1 MKKIHKKVM
10 ALLLAALMITS
21 VMDTHVQAE
30 SSTEANNIS
39 VVNDGT
45 GDAEEV
51 SDVEKKDK
59 KENADETEKKEESDV
74 EEAGTEA
81 VKEEVEGSADDEE
94 KNDVDTYKSKNEVA
108 GQAAKK
114 APTEVE
120 SCETSGF
127 YSNILNFKFGD
138 TTWMDAITAVSVNGD
153 TSYTKG
159 SINSFGASGKLW
171 NIGNATG
178 AYGSYTALQITG
190 FSSSDYPLTVKI
202 KASGYE
208 DVTMKVVKTTVSY
221 QDIYT
226 ATIESSGSGENPDP
240 VVPSEEKD
248 APVDF
253 KVSSNFGY
261 DFIFEFGTSI
271 AKEWLAAIT
280 GVTVDETAW
289 TQGSSSYSVWNN
301 QSYYVDKNNGY
312 IYIGEN
318 FSSETAVCVISATGY
333 KPLTLELN
341 KSSHKAT
348 VKTEDKAESYAI
360 TVEASENGTV
370 TSDKAAAKAGETVTL
385 TVAAGASYELD
396 TLTVTG
402 TSSKVVDTTKTTD
415 GTYTFT
421 MPGEAVNV
429 TATFKEYV
437 PGQITVSNVVLSQDY
452 FGQKWYFTFDING
465 YAENI
470 TAFKVNNTAWTKNT
484 LTPSLGG
491 QYYPNINENRI
502 EVAAKSY
509 STAPG
514 AEVLKSGD
522 SIIISATG
530 YSDLALKFIVNTNGK
545 ASLVADDGK
554 GDPYELRVKIDGSFE
569 AAIVGQKD
577 YDGVSGAS
585 SGGTSSNKNS
595 AVTVY
600 GALVEKGSEVQDSDW
615 EPLNHQSKISL
626 NGKNCTVN
634 IVPDTQKGT
643 KENSDSGM
651 KGVYLT
657 LSSDLTLDGTPK
669 DAGKYLISIS
679 VEDYQGRTAV
689 SNALPFVIYT
699 GEETLVD
706 QIKTENLRKYSNGLY
721 AWDIMEPWAIKNFG
735 SNVSGETESVRI
747 PKDLEVWFGS
757 HQSGTYGYLGYDI
770 TWDQVKAGNIP
781 QTLYIPDGCSLT
793 LTNMEILS
801 SVRIVVE
808 SGGKLTLS
816 DSVVQGIID
825 VQGGG
830 TFSMNYDA
838 FNRVFTTGASV
849 CGQVRLAD
857 DAILE
862 NAAIYS
868 HTNYLAN
875 GDKTDRSNDDPV
887 VQTTGNV
894 TVKGQVYI
902 KGDEAGSTGKGQTAL
917 GVKNGTITLA
927 DDAVLATYGGGG
939 NILPYAEGGNALKL
953 ENGTVTGN
961 GKLIAIGGNVLWGN
975 GGTAVTGNGEISTSQ
990 AFLQGAT
997 ASDSKH
1003 AIPGKATKG
1012 LIKVISPNRHVEDG
1026 TQITGVQD
1034 DPLAGL
1040 YWKTGIDA
1048 VPALDQYTITTHVH
1062 EADTTQW
1069 KSDEN
1074 GHWNPCIDPNCDEH
1088 LNQAAHTFLWK
1099 TDVEPTTSTEGSKHE
1114 ECTVCGYTRN
1124 ENTKI
1129 DKLPANSGSGSHK
1142 HKHSS
1147 SGNSSDSSA
1156 AASTQT
1162 ADTSLT
1168 AAVNTTAATTKAAT
1182 TVTSLQAIAAAENAK
1197 DAEAVSGIDEET
1209 DDAEV
1214 VTDSDDAASDE
1225 SADADDETAAPAED
1239 NTSDTQEQN
1248 KGSVPVVP
1256 IILLIV
1262 VAGGILIFLAG
1273 RKKQKQDNE

>member
-1 MKKIHKKVM
+1 MKRIHKKVM

-30 SSTEANNIS
+30 SSMEANNIS

-45 GDAEEV
+45 GDEEEV
-51 SDVEKKDK
+51 SDVEEKDME
-59 KENADETEKKEESDV
+59 ENTDETEKKEESDV
-74 EEAGTEA
+74 VKADTEA

-94 KNDVDTYKSKNEVA
+94 KNDVDTYKSKNEVV

-114 APTEVE
+114 APTEVK
-120 SCETSGF
+120 SCNNSGMF
-127 YSNILNFKFGD
+127 SDILNFEFED
-138 TTWMDAITAVSVNGD
+138 SAWMNAITAVTVNGD

-159 SINSFGASGKLW
+159 TINSFSSGKLW
-171 NIGNATG
+171 EVGDTTG
-178 AYGSYTALQITG
+178 SYGSYKALKVMG

-202 KASGYE
+202 SATGYE
-208 DVTMKVVKTTVSY
+208 DIEIKVEKDTSPYPYV
-221 QDIYT
+221 YT
-226 ATIESSGSGENPDP
+226 ATIESNGSGESPDT
-240 VVPSEEKD
+240 PS
-248 APVDF
+248 
-253 KVSSNFGY
+253 
-261 DFIFEFGTSI
+261 
-271 AKEWLAAIT
+271 
-280 GVTVDETAW
+280 
-289 TQGSSSYSVWNN
+289 
-301 QSYYVDKNNGY
+301 
-312 IYIGEN
+312 
-318 FSSETAVCVISATGY
+318 
-333 KPLTLELN
+333 
-341 KSSHKAT
+341 
-348 VKTEDKAESYAI
+348 AESYAI

-370 TSDKAAAKAGETVTL
+370 TSDKAATKAGGTVTL
-385 TVAAGASYELD
+385 TVAANTGYELNS
-396 TLTVTG
+396 LTVTG

-415 GTYTFT
+415 GTYIFT

-452 FGQKWYFTFDING
+452 FGQKWYFTFDKNG

-470 TAFKVNNTAWTKNT
+470 TAFKVNDTAWTKNT
-484 LTPSLGG
+484 LAPSLGG
-491 QYYPNINENRI
+491 QYYPNTNENRI

-509 STAPG
+509 STTPG

-522 SIIISATG
+522 RIVISATG
-530 YSDLALKFIVNTNGK
+530 YDDLKLKFVVDKNGT

-554 GDPYELRVKIDGSFE
+554 GDPYELHVKIDGTFE

-679 VEDYQGRTAV
+679 VEDDQGRTAV

-699 GEETLVD
+699 GEETLAD

-857 DAILE
+857 GAILE

-939 NILPYAEGGNALKL
+939 NVQPYAEGGNALKF

-961 GKLIAIGGNVLWGN
+961 GQLIAIGGDVLWGN
-975 GGTAVTGNGEISTSQ
+975 GGTAVAGSGAISTKS
-990 AFLQGAT
+990 ALLQGAT
-997 ASDSKH
+997 SRETMNAE
-1003 AIPGKATKG
+1003 PGKAADTS
-1012 LIKVISPNRHVEDG
+1012 VWVTSPNRYVKDG
-1026 TQITGVQD
+1026 TCIDGAAK
-1034 DPLAGL
+1034 DPLADL
-1040 YWKTGIDA
+1040 YWTAGGVEATPKAET
-1048 VPALDQYTITTHVH
+1048 LTKYTELTNM
-1062 EADTTQW
+1062 
-1069 KSDEN
+1069 SN
-1074 GHWNPCIDPNCDEH
+1074 
-1088 LNQAAHTFLWK
+1088 
-1099 TDVEPTTSTEGSKHE
+1099 
-1114 ECTVCGYTRN
+1114 N
-1124 ENTKI
+1124 EKPEI
-1129 DKLPANSGSGSHK
+1129 DKNPGNGSSAGVSSSSGSHK

-1147 SGNSSDSSA
+1147 SRNGSDNS
-1156 AASTQT
+1156 
-1162 ADTSLT
+1162 ADTSVQ
-1168 AAVNTTAATTKAAT
+1168 AAATSFAEAVSSTATETNTKT
-1182 TVTSLQAIAAAENAK
+1182 TTNIANLQAIAAAENAK
-1197 DAEAVSGIDEET
+1197 NAEAVSGIDEET
-1209 DDAEV
+1209 EEAESV
-1214 VTDSDDAASDE
+1214 IVSENAASDDTDSKTE
-1225 SADADDETAAPAED
+1225 VVVED
-1239 NTSDTQEQN
+1239 NESDTQEQN

>member
-51 SDVEKKDK
+51 SDVEGKDK
-59 KENADETEKKEESDV
+59 KENADETEEKEESYVVKAD
-74 EEAGTEA
+74 TEA

-94 KNDVDTYKSKNEVA
+94 KKDVDTYEAKNEVV
-108 GQAAKK
+108 GLAAKK
-114 APTEVE
+114 APTEVK
-120 SCETSGF
+120 SCNNSGMF
-127 YSNILNFKFGD
+127 SDILNFEFED
-138 TTWMDAITAVSVNGD
+138 SAWMNAITAVSVND
-153 TSYTKG
+153 DASYTKG
-159 SINSFGASGKLW
+159 TINPFSTSGKLW

-221 QDIYT
+221 QDVYT
-226 ATIESSGSGENPDP
+226 ATIETSGSGENPDP
-240 VVPSEEKD
+240 VIPSEEKD

-253 KVSSNFGY
+253 NVSSNFGY
-261 DFIFEFGTSI
+261 DFNFEFNTSI

-280 GVTVDETAW
+280 GVTVDGTAW
-289 TQGSSSYSVWNN
+289 TTGSSYSSVWNN
-301 QSYYVDKNNGY
+301 QSYYVDKDNGH
-312 IYIGEN
+312 IYIGEK

-360 TVEASENGTV
+360 TVETSENGTV
-370 TSDKAAAKAGETVTL
+370 TPDKETAKAGETVTL
-385 TVAAGASYELD
+385 TVVAGASYELD

-421 MPGEAVNV
+421 MPGEEVKV

-437 PGQITVSNVVLSQDY
+437 PGQITVSNVALSQDT
-452 FGQKWYFTFDING
+452 FRQKWYFTFDIKG
-465 YAENI
+465 YAEKI
-470 TAFKVNNTAWTKNT
+470 TAFKVNKTEWSKNT
-484 LTPSLGG
+484 LAPSCGG
-491 QYYPNINENRI
+491 QYYPNTNENRI
-502 EVAAKSY
+502 EVAAMNFS
-509 STAPG
+509 SAPG

-522 SIIISATG
+522 SIIITATG
-530 YSDLALKFIVNTNGK
+530 YSDLALKFIIDTNGK

-554 GDPYELRVKIDGSFE
+554 GDPYELHVKIDGTFE

-721 AWDIMEPWAIKNFG
+721 AWDIMEPWVIENFG
-735 SNVSGETESVRI
+735 SNVSDETESVRI

-757 HQSGTYGYLGYDI
+757 HQNGTYGYLGYDI

-849 CGQVRLAD
+849 CGQIRLAD
-857 DAILE
+857 GAILE

-875 GDKTDRSNDDPV
+875 GDMTDRSNDDPV
-887 VQTTGNV
+887 VQATGNV

-939 NILPYAEGGNALKL
+939 KVQLYAEGGNALKL

-961 GKLIAIGGNVLWGN
+961 GQLIAIGGDVLWGK
-975 GGTAVTGNGEISTSQ
+975 GGTAVAGSGAISTKS
-990 AFLQGAT
+990 ALLQGAT
-997 ASDSKH
+997 SRETMNAE
-1003 AIPGKATKG
+1003 PGKAAETS
-1012 LIKVISPNRHVEDG
+1012 IWVTSPNRYVKDG
-1026 TQITGVQD
+1026 TCIDGAAN
-1034 DPLAGL
+1034 DPLADL
-1040 YWKTGIDA
+1040 YWTAGGVEATPKAET
-1048 VPALDQYTITTHVH
+1048 LTKYTELTNM
-1062 EADTTQW
+1062 
-1069 KSDEN
+1069 SN
-1074 GHWNPCIDPNCDEH
+1074 
-1088 LNQAAHTFLWK
+1088 
-1099 TDVEPTTSTEGSKHE
+1099 
-1114 ECTVCGYTRN
+1114 N
-1124 ENTKI
+1124 EKPEI
-1129 DKLPANSGSGSHK
+1129 DKNPGNGSSAGVSSNSGSHK

-1147 SGNSSDSSA
+1147 SGSSSDNSA
-1156 AASTQT
+1156 A
-1162 ADTSLT
+1162 TSVQ
-1168 AAVNTTAATTKAAT
+1168 AAATSFAEAVSGTATATNTKT
-1182 TVTSLQAIAAAENAK
+1182 TTTLANLQAIAAAENAK
-1197 DAEAVSGIDEET
+1197 NAEAVSDIDGETEE
-1209 DDAEV
+1209 AESV
-1214 VTDSDDAASDE
+1214 IVSENAASDDTDSKTE
-1225 SADADDETAAPAED
+1225 VVVED
-1239 NTSDTQEQN
+1239 NESDAQGQK
-1248 KGSVPVVP
+1248 KGGIPVVP
-1256 IILLIV
+1256 IVGLLA
-1262 VAGGILIFLAG
+1262 VAGGMLIFFTG
-1273 RKKQKQDNE
+1273 RKKQK

>member
-51 SDVEKKDK
+51 SDVEGKDK
-59 KENADETEKKEESDV
+59 KENADETEEKEESYVVKAD
-74 EEAGTEA
+74 TEA

-94 KNDVDTYKSKNEVA
+94 KKDVDTYEAKNEVV
-108 GQAAKK
+108 GLAAKK
-114 APTEVE
+114 APTEVK
-120 SCETSGF
+120 SCSNSGVF
-127 YSNILNFKFGD
+127 SDILNFEFAD
-138 TTWMDAITAVSVNGD
+138 STWMNAITAVSVNND
-153 TSYTKG
+153 ASYTKG
-159 SINSFGASGKLW
+159 TINSFSSGKLW
-171 NIGNATG
+171 EVGDTTG
-178 AYGSYTALQITG
+178 SYGSYKALKVMG

-202 KASGYE
+202 SATGYE
-208 DVTMKVVKTTVSY
+208 DIEIKVEKDTSHYPYV
-221 QDIYT
+221 YT
-226 ATIESSGSGENPDP
+226 ATIESNGSGESPDT
-240 VVPSEEKD
+240 PS
-248 APVDF
+248 
-253 KVSSNFGY
+253 
-261 DFIFEFGTSI
+261 
-271 AKEWLAAIT
+271 
-280 GVTVDETAW
+280 
-289 TQGSSSYSVWNN
+289 
-301 QSYYVDKNNGY
+301 
-312 IYIGEN
+312 
-318 FSSETAVCVISATGY
+318 
-333 KPLTLELN
+333 
-341 KSSHKAT
+341 
-348 VKTEDKAESYAI
+348 AESYAI
-360 TVEASENGTV
+360 TVGAYENGTV
-370 TSDKAAAKAGETVTL
+370 IADKETAKAGETVTL
-385 TVAAGASYELD
+385 TVVAGASYELD

-421 MPGEAVNV
+421 MPGEAVKV

-437 PGQITVSNVVLSQDY
+437 PGQITVSNVTLSQDY
-452 FGQKWYFTFDING
+452 FCNTWYFTFDING
-465 YAENI
+465 YAEKI

-484 LTPSLGG
+484 SAPYLGG

-554 GDPYELRVKIDGSFE
+554 GDLYELHVKIDGSFE

-615 EPLNHQSKISL
+615 EPLNHQSNISL
-626 NGKNCTVN
+626 NGNKCKVN
-634 IVPDTQKGT
+634 IVPDTESGT
-643 KENSDSGM
+643 PANKVSGM

-679 VEDYQGRTAV
+679 VEDDQGRTAV

-699 GEETLVD
+699 GKETLAD
-706 QIKTENLRKYSNGLY
+706 QIKTENLKKYSNGLY
-721 AWDIMEPWAIKNFG
+721 AWDIMEPWAIENFG

-857 DAILE
+857 GAILE

-939 NILPYAEGGNALKL
+939 NVQPQAEGGNALKL

-961 GKLIAIGGNVLWGN
+961 GQLIAIGGAVLWGN
-975 GGTAVTGNGEISTSQ
+975 GGTAVAGSGAISTKS
-990 AFLQGAT
+990 ALLQGAT
-997 ASDSKH
+997 SRETMNAE
-1003 AIPGKATKG
+1003 PGKAAETS
-1012 LIKVISPNRHVEDG
+1012 IWVTSPNRYVKDG
-1026 TQITGVQD
+1026 TCIDGAD
-1034 DPLAGL
+1034 DPLADL
-1040 YWKTGIDA
+1040 YWTAGGVEATPKAET
-1048 VPALDQYTITTHVH
+1048 LTKYTELTNM
-1062 EADTTQW
+1062 
-1069 KSDEN
+1069 SN
-1074 GHWNPCIDPNCDEH
+1074 
-1088 LNQAAHTFLWK
+1088 
-1099 TDVEPTTSTEGSKHE
+1099 
-1114 ECTVCGYTRN
+1114 N
-1124 ENTKI
+1124 EKPEI
-1129 DKLPANSGSGSHK
+1129 DKNPSNGSSAGVSSSSGSHK

-1147 SGNSSDSSA
+1147 SRSGSDNSA
-1156 AASTQT
+1156 A
-1162 ADTSLT
+1162 TSVQAAATSFAEAVSGT
-1168 AAVNTTAATTKAAT
+1168 AAATNTKTTT
-1182 TVTSLQAIAAAENAK
+1182 TLANLQAIVAAENAK
-1197 DAEAVSGIDEET
+1197 NAEAVSDIDEET
-1209 DDAEV
+1209 EEAGSVIVSENAASNDTDSETEV
-1214 VTDSDDAASDE
+1214 VVEDKASD
-1225 SADADDETAAPAED
+1225 A
-1239 NTSDTQEQN
+1239 QGQK
-1248 KGSVPVVP
+1248 KGGIPVVP
-1256 IILLIV
+1256 IVGLLA
-1262 VAGGILIFLAG
+1262 VAGGMLIFFAG
-1273 RKKQKQDNE
+1273 RKKQK

>member
-30 SSTEANNIS
+30 SSTEVNNIS

-45 GDAEEV
+45 GDEEEV
-51 SDVEKKDK
+51 SDVEGKDK

-74 EEAGTEA
+74 VKADTEA

-94 KNDVDTYKSKNEVA
+94 KNDVDTYKSKNEVV

-114 APTEVE
+114 APTEVK
-120 SCETSGF
+120 SCNNSGMF
-127 YSNILNFKFGD
+127 SDILNFEFED
-138 TTWMDAITAVSVNGD
+138 SAWMNAITAVTVNGD

-159 SINSFGASGKLW
+159 TINSFSSGKLW
-171 NIGNATG
+171 EVGDTTG
-178 AYGSYTALQITG
+178 SYGSYKALKVMG

-202 KASGYE
+202 SATGYE
-208 DVTMKVVKTTVSY
+208 DIEIKVEKDTSHYPYV
-221 QDIYT
+221 YT
-226 ATIESSGSGENPDP
+226 ATIESNGSGESPDT
-240 VVPSEEKD
+240 PS
-248 APVDF
+248 
-253 KVSSNFGY
+253 
-261 DFIFEFGTSI
+261 
-271 AKEWLAAIT
+271 
-280 GVTVDETAW
+280 
-289 TQGSSSYSVWNN
+289 
-301 QSYYVDKNNGY
+301 
-312 IYIGEN
+312 
-318 FSSETAVCVISATGY
+318 
-333 KPLTLELN
+333 
-341 KSSHKAT
+341 
-348 VKTEDKAESYAI
+348 AESYAI
-360 TVEASENGTV
+360 TVEASEYGTV
-370 TSDKAAAKAGETVTL
+370 TPDKAAAKAGETVTIS
-385 TVAAGASYELD
+385 VAASEGYELNS
-396 TLTVTG
+396 LTVTG
-402 TSSKVVDTTKTTD
+402 TSGEVQTTETAD
-415 GTYTFT
+415 HTYTFT
-421 MPGEAVNV
+421 MPDEAVNV

-452 FGQKWYFTFDING
+452 FGQKWYFTFDKNG
-465 YAENI
+465 YAEKI
-470 TAFKVNNTAWTKNT
+470 TAFKVNDTDWTKNT
-484 LTPSLGG
+484 LAPSLGG
-491 QYYPNINENRI
+491 QYYPNTNENRI

-509 STAPG
+509 STTPG

-530 YSDLALKFIVNTNGK
+530 YSDLALKFIIDTNGK

-554 GDPYELRVKIDGSFE
+554 GDPYELHVKIDGSFE

-679 VEDYQGRTAV
+679 VEDDQGRTAV

-849 CGQVRLAD
+849 CGQIRLAD
-857 DAILE
+857 GAILE

-887 VQTTGNV
+887 VQATGNA

-902 KGDEAGSTGKGQTAL
+902 KGDEAKNTGKGQTAL

-939 NILPYAEGGNALKL
+939 NVQPDAEGGNALKL

-961 GKLIAIGGNVLWGN
+961 GQLIAIGGAVLWGN
-975 GGTAVTGNGEISTSQ
+975 GGTAVAGSGAISTKS
-990 AFLQGAT
+990 ALLQGAT
-997 ASDSKH
+997 SRETMNAE
-1003 AIPGKATKG
+1003 PGKAAETS
-1012 LIKVISPNRHVEDG
+1012 IWVTSPNRYVKDG
-1026 TQITGVQD
+1026 TCIDGAD
-1034 DPLAGL
+1034 DPLADL
-1040 YWKTGIDA
+1040 YWTAGGVEATPKAET
-1048 VPALDQYTITTHVH
+1048 LTKYTELTNM
-1062 EADTTQW
+1062 
-1069 KSDEN
+1069 SD
-1074 GHWNPCIDPNCDEH
+1074 
-1088 LNQAAHTFLWK
+1088 
-1099 TDVEPTTSTEGSKHE
+1099 
-1114 ECTVCGYTRN
+1114 N
-1124 ENTKI
+1124 EKPEI
-1129 DKLPANSGSGSHK
+1129 DKNPGNGSSAGVSSSSGSHK

-1147 SGNSSDSSA
+1147 SRSGSDNSA
-1156 AASTQT
+1156 A
-1162 ADTSLT
+1162 TSVQ
-1168 AAVNTTAATTKAAT
+1168 AAATSFAEAVSGTAT
-1182 TVTSLQAIAAAENAK
+1182 ATNKKTTTNIANLQAIAAAENAK
-1197 DAEAVSGIDEET
+1197 NAEAVSGIDEET
-1209 DDAEV
+1209 EEAESV
-1214 VTDSDDAASDE
+1214 IVSENAASDDTDSKTE
-1225 SADADDETAAPAED
+1225 VVVEDKASDA
-1239 NTSDTQEQN
+1239 QGQK
-1248 KGSVPVVP
+1248 KGGIPVVP
-1256 IILLIV
+1256 IVVLLV
-1262 VAGGILIFLAG
+1262 VAGGMLIFFVG
-1273 RKKQKQDNE
+1273 RKKKK

>member
-30 SSTEANNIS
+30 SLTEANDIS
-39 VVNDGT
+39 VVNADGT

-51 SDVEKKDK
+51 SDVEKKDME
-59 KENADETEKKEESDV
+59 ENKDETEKKEESDV
-74 EEAGTEA
+74 EEADTEA

-94 KNDVDTYKSKNEVA
+94 KNDVDTYEAKDKIAV
-108 GQAAKK
+108 QAAKK
-114 APTEVE
+114 APTEVK
-120 SCETSGF
+120 SCSNSGVF
-127 YSNILNFKFGD
+127 SDILNFEFED
-138 TTWMDAITAVSVNGD
+138 STWMNAITAVTVNGD

-159 SINSFGASGKLW
+159 KINSFSSGKLW
-171 NIGNATG
+171 EVGDTTG
-178 AYGSYTALQITG
+178 SHGSYKALKVMG

-202 KASGYE
+202 SATDYE
-208 DVTMKVVKTTVSY
+208 DIEIKVKKDTSKYPYV
-221 QDIYT
+221 YT
-226 ATIESSGSGENPDP
+226 ATIESNGSGENPDT
-240 VVPSEEKD
+240 PS
-248 APVDF
+248 
-253 KVSSNFGY
+253 
-261 DFIFEFGTSI
+261 
-271 AKEWLAAIT
+271 AA
-280 GVTVDETAW
+280 
-289 TQGSSSYSVWNN
+289 
-301 QSYYVDKNNGY
+301 
-312 IYIGEN
+312 
-318 FSSETAVCVISATGY
+318 
-333 KPLTLELN
+333 
-341 KSSHKAT
+341 
-348 VKTEDKAESYAI
+348 SYAI
-360 TVEASENGTV
+360 TVGASENGTV
-370 TSDKAAAKAGETVTL
+370 TSDKETAKAGEAVTL
-385 TVAAGASYELD
+385 TVVAGASYELE

-402 TSSKVVDTTKTTD
+402 ESNKVVNTTKTTD

-421 MPGEAVNV
+421 MPGEAVKV

-437 PGQITVSNVVLSQDY
+437 PGQITVSNVTLSHDF
-452 FGQKWYFTFDING
+452 FGNTWYFTFDING
-465 YAENI
+465 YAEKI
-470 TAFKVNNTAWTKNT
+470 TAFKVNDTDWTKNT
-484 LTPSLGG
+484 LVPSCGG
-491 QYYPNINENRI
+491 QYYPNTNENRI

-530 YSDLALKFIVNTNGK
+530 YSDLALKFIIDTNGN

-554 GDPYELRVKIDGSFE
+554 GDPYELHVKIDGSFE

-615 EPLNHQSKISL
+615 KTLDHQSNISL
-626 NGKNCTVN
+626 NGKNCKVN
-634 IVPDTQKGT
+634 IVPDIKKGT

-669 DAGKYLISIS
+669 DAGNYLISIS
-679 VEDYQGRTAV
+679 VEDDQGRKAV
-689 SNALPFVIYT
+689 SNTLPFVIYT
-699 GEETLVD
+699 GEETLAD
-706 QIKTENLRKYSNGLY
+706 QINTENLKQYSNGLY

-735 SNVSGETESVRI
+735 SNVAGKENSVRV

-770 TWDQVKAGNIP
+770 AWDQVKAGNIP
-781 QTLYIPDGCSLT
+781 QTLYIPNGCSLT

-808 SGGKLTLS
+808 HGGKLTLS

-857 DAILE
+857 GAILE

-939 NILPYAEGGNALKL
+939 NVQPQAEGGNALKL

-961 GKLIAIGGNVLWGN
+961 GQLIAIGGDVLWGN
-975 GGTAVTGNGEISTSQ
+975 GGTAVAGSGAISTKS
-990 AFLQGAT
+990 ALLQGAT
-997 ASDSKH
+997 SRETMNAE
-1003 AIPGKATKG
+1003 PGKAADTS
-1012 LIKVISPNRHVEDG
+1012 VWVTSPNRYVKDG
-1026 TQITGVQD
+1026 TCIDGAAK
-1034 DPLAGL
+1034 DPLADL
-1040 YWKTGIDA
+1040 YWKAGGVEATPKA
-1048 VPALDQYTITTHVH
+1048 ETLTKYTELTNM
-1062 EADTTQW
+1062 
-1069 KSDEN
+1069 S
-1074 GHWNPCIDPNCDEH
+1074 G
-1088 LNQAAHTFLWK
+1088 
-1099 TDVEPTTSTEGSKHE
+1099 
-1114 ECTVCGYTRN
+1114 N
-1124 ENTKI
+1124 EKPEI
-1129 DKLPANSGSGSHK
+1129 DKTPGNGSSAGVSSSSGSHK

-1147 SGNSSDSSA
+1147 SGNGSDNSA
-1156 AASTQT
+1156 A
-1162 ADTSLT
+1162 TSIQ
-1168 AAVNTTAATTKAAT
+1168 AAATSFAEAVSGTATATNTKT
-1182 TVTSLQAIAAAENAK
+1182 TTTLANLQAIAAAENAK
-1197 DAEAVSGIDEET
+1197 NAEAVSGIDEET
-1209 DDAEV
+1209 EEAESV
-1214 VTDSDDAASDE
+1214 IISENAASDDTDSKTE
-1225 SADADDETAAPAED
+1225 VVVEDKASDA
-1239 NTSDTQEQN
+1239 QGQK
-1248 KGSVPVVP
+1248 KGSIPVVP
-1256 IILLIV
+1256 IVGLLA
-1262 VAGGILIFLAG
+1262 VAGGMLIFLAG
-1273 RKKQKQDNE
+1273 RKKKK

>member
-51 SDVEKKDK
+51 SDVEKKDME
-59 KENADETEKKEESDV
+59 ENKDETEKKEESDV
-74 EEAGTEA
+74 EEADTEA
-81 VKEEVEGSADDEE
+81 VKEKVEGSADDEE
-94 KNDVDTYKSKNEVA
+94 KKDVDTYKSKNEVV
-108 GQAAKK
+108 GLAAKK
-114 APTEVE
+114 APTEVK
-120 SCETSGF
+120 SCNNSGMF
-127 YSNILNFKFGD
+127 SDILNFEFED
-138 TTWMDAITAVSVNGD
+138 SAWMNAITAVSVND
-153 TSYTKG
+153 DASYTKG
-159 SINSFGASGKLW
+159 TINSFSSGKLW
-171 NIGNATG
+171 EVGNTTG
-178 AYGSYTALQITG
+178 SYGSYKALKVMG
-190 FSSSDYPLTVKI
+190 FSSSDYPLTVKTS
-202 KASGYE
+202 ATGYE
-208 DVTMKVVKTTVSY
+208 DIEIKVEKDTSHYPYV
-221 QDIYT
+221 YT
-226 ATIESSGSGENPDP
+226 ATIESNGSGESPDT
-240 VVPSEEKD
+240 PS
-248 APVDF
+248 
-253 KVSSNFGY
+253 
-261 DFIFEFGTSI
+261 
-271 AKEWLAAIT
+271 
-280 GVTVDETAW
+280 
-289 TQGSSSYSVWNN
+289 
-301 QSYYVDKNNGY
+301 
-312 IYIGEN
+312 
-318 FSSETAVCVISATGY
+318 
-333 KPLTLELN
+333 
-341 KSSHKAT
+341 
-348 VKTEDKAESYAI
+348 AESYVI
-360 TVEASENGTV
+360 TVGASENGTV
-370 TSDKAAAKAGETVTL
+370 TADKETAKAGETVTL
-385 TVAAGASYELD
+385 SVAASGGYELE

-402 TSSKVVDTTKTTD
+402 TSSKVVDITKTTD

-429 TATFKEYV
+429 TVTFKEYV
-437 PGQITVSNVVLSQDY
+437 SGQITVSNVTLSQDT
-452 FGQKWYFTFDING
+452 FRQKWYFTFDIKG
-465 YAENI
+465 YAEKI
-470 TAFKVNNTAWTKNT
+470 TAFKVNSTEWSKNT
-484 LTPSLGG
+484 LAPSCGG
-491 QYYPNINENRI
+491 QYYPNTNENRI
-502 EVAAKSY
+502 EVAAMNFS
-509 STAPG
+509 SAPG

-522 SIIISATG
+522 SIIISETG
-530 YSDLALKFIVNTNGK
+530 YSDLALKFIIDTNGK

-554 GDPYELRVKIDGSFE
+554 GDPYELHVKIDGTFE

-615 EPLNHQSKISL
+615 KTLDHQSNISL
-626 NGKNCTVN
+626 NGKNCKVN
-634 IVPDTQKGT
+634 IVPDIKKGT

-669 DAGKYLISIS
+669 DAGNYLISIS
-679 VEDYQGRTAV
+679 VEDDQGRKAV
-689 SNALPFVIYT
+689 SNTLPFVIYT
-699 GEETLVD
+699 GEETLAD
-706 QIKTENLRKYSNGLY
+706 QINTENLKQYSNGLY

-735 SNVSGETESVRI
+735 SNVAGKENSVRV

-857 DAILE
+857 GAILE

-939 NILPYAEGGNALKL
+939 TIQLYAEGGNALKL

-961 GKLIAIGGNVLWGN
+961 GQLIAIGGVVLWGN
-975 GGTAVTGNGEISTSQ
+975 GGTAVAGSGAISTKS
-990 AFLQGAT
+990 ALLQGAT
-997 ASDSKH
+997 SRETMKAE
-1003 AIPGKATKG
+1003 PGKAADTS
-1012 LIKVISPNRHVEDG
+1012 VWVTSPNRYVKDG
-1026 TQITGVQD
+1026 TCIDGAAN
-1034 DPLAGL
+1034 DPLADL
-1040 YWKTGIDA
+1040 YWTAGGVEATPKAET
-1048 VPALDQYTITTHVH
+1048 LTKYTELTNM
-1062 EADTTQW
+1062 
-1069 KSDEN
+1069 SN
-1074 GHWNPCIDPNCDEH
+1074 
-1088 LNQAAHTFLWK
+1088 
-1099 TDVEPTTSTEGSKHE
+1099 
-1114 ECTVCGYTRN
+1114 N
-1124 ENTKI
+1124 EKPEI
-1129 DKLPANSGSGSHK
+1129 DKNPGNGSSAGVSSSSGSHK

-1147 SGNSSDSSA
+1147 SRSGSDNSA
-1156 AASTQT
+1156 A
-1162 ADTSLT
+1162 TSVQ
-1168 AAVNTTAATTKAAT
+1168 AAATSFAEAVGGTATATNTKT
-1182 TVTSLQAIAAAENAK
+1182 TTTLANLQAIAAAENAK
-1197 DAEAVSGIDEET
+1197 NAEAVSGIDEET
-1209 DDAEV
+1209 EEAESV
-1214 VTDSDDAASDE
+1214 IVSENAASDDTDSKTE
-1225 SADADDETAAPAED
+1225 VVVEDKASDA
-1239 NTSDTQEQN
+1239 QGQK
-1248 KGSVPVVP
+1248 KGSIPVVP
-1256 IILLIV
+1256 IVGLLA
-1262 VAGGILIFLAG
+1262 VAGGMLIFFVG
-1273 RKKQKQDNE
+1273 RKKQK

>member
-45 GDAEEV
+45 GDEEEV
-51 SDVEKKDK
+51 SDVEGKDK

-81 VKEEVEGSADDEE
+81 VKEDVEGSADDEE
-94 KNDVDTYKSKNEVA
+94 KNDVDTYKSKNEVV

-114 APTEVE
+114 APTEVK
-120 SCETSGF
+120 SCSNSGVF
-127 YSNILNFKFGD
+127 SDILNFEFAD
-138 TTWMDAITAVSVNGD
+138 STWMNAITAVSVNND
-153 TSYTKG
+153 ASYTKG
-159 SINSFGASGKLW
+159 TINSFSSGKLW
-171 NIGNATG
+171 EVGDTTG
-178 AYGSYTALQITG
+178 SYGSYKALKVMG

-202 KASGYE
+202 SATGYE
-208 DVTMKVVKTTVSY
+208 DIEIKVEKDTSHYPYV
-221 QDIYT
+221 YT
-226 ATIESSGSGENPDP
+226 ATIESNGSGESPDT
-240 VVPSEEKD
+240 PS
-248 APVDF
+248 
-253 KVSSNFGY
+253 
-261 DFIFEFGTSI
+261 
-271 AKEWLAAIT
+271 
-280 GVTVDETAW
+280 
-289 TQGSSSYSVWNN
+289 
-301 QSYYVDKNNGY
+301 
-312 IYIGEN
+312 
-318 FSSETAVCVISATGY
+318 
-333 KPLTLELN
+333 
-341 KSSHKAT
+341 
-348 VKTEDKAESYAI
+348 AESYAI
-360 TVEASENGTV
+360 TVGASENGTV
-370 TSDKAAAKAGETVTL
+370 TADKETAKAGETVTL
-385 TVAAGASYELD
+385 TVVAGASYELD

-402 TSSKVVDTTKTTD
+402 TSNKVVDTTKTTD

-421 MPGEAVNV
+421 MPGEAVKV

-437 PGQITVSNVVLSQDY
+437 PGQITVSNVTLSQDF
-452 FGQKWYFTFDING
+452 FGNTWYFTFDING
-465 YAENI
+465 YAEKI

-484 LTPSLGG
+484 LAPSLGG
-491 QYYPNINENRI
+491 QYYPNTNEKRI

-522 SIIISATG
+522 SVIISATG
-530 YSDLALKFIVNTNGK
+530 YSDLALKFIIDTNGK

-857 DAILE
+857 GAILE

-939 NILPYAEGGNALKL
+939 NVQPQAEGGNALKL

-961 GKLIAIGGNVLWGN
+961 GQLIAIGGAVLWGN
-975 GGTAVTGNGEISTSQ
+975 GGTAVAGSGAISTKS
-990 AFLQGAT
+990 ALLQGAT
-997 ASDSKH
+997 SRETMNAE
-1003 AIPGKATKG
+1003 PGKAAETS
-1012 LIKVISPNRHVEDG
+1012 IWVTSPNRYVKDG
-1026 TQITGVQD
+1026 TCIDGAD
-1034 DPLAGL
+1034 DPLADL
-1040 YWKTGIDA
+1040 YWTAGGVEATPKAET
-1048 VPALDQYTITTHVH
+1048 LTKYTELTNM
-1062 EADTTQW
+1062 
-1069 KSDEN
+1069 SN
-1074 GHWNPCIDPNCDEH
+1074 
-1088 LNQAAHTFLWK
+1088 
-1099 TDVEPTTSTEGSKHE
+1099 
-1114 ECTVCGYTRN
+1114 N
-1124 ENTKI
+1124 EKPEI
-1129 DKLPANSGSGSHK
+1129 DKNPGNGSSAGVSSSSGSHK

-1147 SGNSSDSSA
+1147 SRSGSDNSA
-1156 AASTQT
+1156 ATSVQAAATSFAEAVSGT
-1162 ADTSLT
+1162 AT
-1168 AAVNTTAATTKAAT
+1168 ATNTNTTTTLAN
-1182 TVTSLQAIAAAENAK
+1182 LQAIVAAENAK
-1197 DAEAVSGIDEET
+1197 NAEAVSDIDEET
-1209 DDAEV
+1209 EEAGSVIVSENAASNDTDSETEV
-1214 VTDSDDAASDE
+1214 VVEDKASD
-1225 SADADDETAAPAED
+1225 A
-1239 NTSDTQEQN
+1239 QGQK
-1248 KGSVPVVP
+1248 KGGIPVVP
-1256 IILLIV
+1256 IVGLLA
-1262 VAGGILIFLAG
+1262 VAGGMLIFFAG
-1273 RKKQKQDNE
+1273 RKKQK

>member
-51 SDVEKKDK
+51 SDVEKKDME
-59 KENADETEKKEESDV
+59 ENKDETEKKEESDV
-74 EEAGTEA
+74 VKADTEA

-94 KNDVDTYKSKNEVA
+94 KKDVDIHEAKDKIAV
-108 GQAAKK
+108 QAAKK

-484 LTPSLGG
+484 LAPSLGG

>member
-21 VMDTHVQAE
+21 VMDTHAQAE

-114 APTEVE
+114 APTEVK
-120 SCETSGF
+120 SCTVSG
-127 YSNILNFKFGD
+127 YMPEILNLEFSD
-138 TTWMDAITAVSVNGD
+138 MDWMNAITAVTVNDSSYRNGSLSWTYD
-153 TSYTKG
+153 TDLWEVG
-159 SINSFGASGKLW
+159 ST
-171 NIGNATG
+171 TG
-178 AYGSYTALQITG
+178 AYGSYTALKICNP
-190 FSSSDYPLTVKI
+190 SSYPATVKI
-202 KASGYE
+202 SATDYE
-208 DVTMKVVKTTVSY
+208 DIVIKVEKDRSKYPYV
-221 QDIYT
+221 YT
-226 ATIESSGSGENPDP
+226 ATIETNGSGENPDT
-240 VVPSEEKD
+240 PS
-248 APVDF
+248 
-253 KVSSNFGY
+253 
-261 DFIFEFGTSI
+261 
-271 AKEWLAAIT
+271 
-280 GVTVDETAW
+280 
-289 TQGSSSYSVWNN
+289 
-301 QSYYVDKNNGY
+301 
-312 IYIGEN
+312 
-318 FSSETAVCVISATGY
+318 
-333 KPLTLELN
+333 
-341 KSSHKAT
+341 
-348 VKTEDKAESYAI
+348 AESYAI
-360 TVEASENGTV
+360 TVEASEYGTV

-385 TVAAGASYELD
+385 SVAASEGYELNS
-396 TLTVTG
+396 LTVTG

-421 MPGEAVNV
+421 MPGEAVKV

-437 PGQITVSNVVLSQDY
+437 PGQITVSNVTLSQDF
-452 FGQKWYFTFDING
+452 FGNTWYFTFDING
-465 YAENI
+465 YAEKI

-484 LTPSLGG
+484 LAPSLGG
-491 QYYPNINENRI
+491 QYYPNTNEKRI

-522 SIIISATG
+522 SVIISATG
-530 YSDLALKFIVNTNGK
+530 YSDLALKFIIDTNGK

-615 EPLNHQSKISL
+615 EPLNHQSNISL
-626 NGKNCTVN
+626 NGKKCKVN
-634 IVPDTQKGT
+634 IVPDTESGT
-643 KENSDSGM
+643 PADKVSGM

-706 QIKTENLRKYSNGLY
+706 QIKIQNLRKYSNGLY

-857 DAILE
+857 GAILE

-939 NILPYAEGGNALKL
+939 NVQPQAEGGNALKL

-961 GKLIAIGGNVLWGN
+961 GQLIAIGGAVLWGN
-975 GGTAVTGNGEISTSQ
+975 GGTAVAGSGAISTKS
-990 AFLQGAT
+990 ALLQGAT
-997 ASDSKH
+997 SRETMNAK
-1003 AIPGKATKG
+1003 PGKAADTS
-1012 LIKVISPNRHVEDG
+1012 VWVTSPNRYVKDG
-1026 TQITGVQD
+1026 TCIDGAAN
-1034 DPLAGL
+1034 DPLADL
-1040 YWKTGIDA
+1040 YWTAGGVEATPKAET
-1048 VPALDQYTITTHVH
+1048 LTKYTELTNM
-1062 EADTTQW
+1062 
-1069 KSDEN
+1069 SN
-1074 GHWNPCIDPNCDEH
+1074 
-1088 LNQAAHTFLWK
+1088 
-1099 TDVEPTTSTEGSKHE
+1099 
-1114 ECTVCGYTRN
+1114 N
-1124 ENTKI
+1124 EKPEI
-1129 DKLPANSGSGSHK
+1129 DKNPGNGSSAGVSSSSGSHK

-1147 SGNSSDSSA
+1147 SRSGSDNSA
-1156 AASTQT
+1156 ATSVQAAATSFAEAVSGT
-1162 ADTSLT
+1162 AT
-1168 AAVNTTAATTKAAT
+1168 ATNTTTTLAN
-1182 TVTSLQAIAAAENAK
+1182 LQAIVAAENAK
-1197 DAEAVSGIDEET
+1197 NAEAVSDIDEET
-1209 DDAEV
+1209 EEAGSVIVSENAASNDTDSETEV
-1214 VTDSDDAASDE
+1214 VVEDKASD
-1225 SADADDETAAPAED
+1225 A
-1239 NTSDTQEQN
+1239 QGQK
-1248 KGSVPVVP
+1248 KGGIPVVP
-1256 IILLIV
+1256 IVGLLA
-1262 VAGGILIFLAG
+1262 VAGGMLIFFAG
-1273 RKKQKQDNE
+1273 RKKQK

>member
-51 SDVEKKDK
+51 SDVEKKDME
-59 KENADETEKKEESDV
+59 ENKDETEKKEESDV
-74 EEAGTEA
+74 VKADTEA

-94 KNDVDTYKSKNEVA
+94 KSDVDTYKSKNEVV

-114 APTEVE
+114 APTEVK
-120 SCETSGF
+120 SCTVSG
-127 YSNILNFKFGD
+127 YMPEILNLEFSD
-138 TTWMDAITAVSVNGD
+138 MDWMNAITAVTVNDSSYRNGSLSWTYD
-153 TSYTKG
+153 TDLWEVG
-159 SINSFGASGKLW
+159 ST
-171 NIGNATG
+171 TG
-178 AYGSYTALQITG
+178 AYGSYTALKICNP
-190 FSSSDYPLTVKI
+190 SSYPATVKI
-202 KASGYE
+202 SATDYE
-208 DVTMKVVKTTVSY
+208 DIVIKVEKDRSKYPYV
-221 QDIYT
+221 YT
-226 ATIESSGSGENPDP
+226 ATIETNGSGENPDT
-240 VVPSEEKD
+240 PS
-248 APVDF
+248 
-253 KVSSNFGY
+253 
-261 DFIFEFGTSI
+261 
-271 AKEWLAAIT
+271 
-280 GVTVDETAW
+280 
-289 TQGSSSYSVWNN
+289 
-301 QSYYVDKNNGY
+301 
-312 IYIGEN
+312 
-318 FSSETAVCVISATGY
+318 
-333 KPLTLELN
+333 
-341 KSSHKAT
+341 
-348 VKTEDKAESYAI
+348 AESYAI
-360 TVEASENGTV
+360 IVEASEYGTV

-385 TVAAGASYELD
+385 SVAASEGYELNS
-396 TLTVTG
+396 LTVTG

-415 GTYTFT
+415 GTYIFT

-452 FGQKWYFTFDING
+452 FGQKWYFTFDKNG

-470 TAFKVNNTAWTKNT
+470 TAFKVNDTAWTKNT
-484 LTPSLGG
+484 LAPSLGG
-491 QYYPNINENRI
+491 QYYPNTNENRI

-509 STAPG
+509 STTPG

-522 SIIISATG
+522 RIVISATG
-530 YSDLALKFIVNTNGK
+530 YDDLKLKFVVDKNGT

-554 GDPYELRVKIDGSFE
+554 GDPYELHVKIDGTFE

-600 GALVEKGSEVQDSDW
+600 GALVEKESEVQDSDW

-679 VEDYQGRTAV
+679 VEDDQGRTAV

-699 GEETLVD
+699 GEETLED
-706 QIKTENLRKYSNGLY
+706 QIKTENLKQYSNGLY

-825 VQGGG
+825 VHGGG

-849 CGQVRLAD
+849 CGQIRLAD
-857 DAILE
+857 GAILE

-939 NILPYAEGGNALKL
+939 KVQLYAEGGTALKL
-953 ENGTVTGN
+953 ENGTVTG
-961 GKLIAIGGNVLWGN
+961 
-975 GGTAVTGNGEISTSQ
+975 
-990 AFLQGAT
+990 
-997 ASDSKH
+997 
-1003 AIPGKATKG
+1003 
-1012 LIKVISPNRHVEDG
+1012 
-1026 TQITGVQD
+1026 
-1034 DPLAGL
+1034 
-1040 YWKTGIDA
+1040 
-1048 VPALDQYTITTHVH
+1048 
-1062 EADTTQW
+1062 
-1069 KSDEN
+1069 
-1074 GHWNPCIDPNCDEH
+1074 
-1088 LNQAAHTFLWK
+1088 
-1099 TDVEPTTSTEGSKHE
+1099 
-1114 ECTVCGYTRN
+1114 
-1124 ENTKI
+1124 
-1129 DKLPANSGSGSHK
+1129 
-1142 HKHSS
+1142 
-1147 SGNSSDSSA
+1147 
-1156 AASTQT
+1156 
-1162 ADTSLT
+1162 
-1168 AAVNTTAATTKAAT
+1168 
-1182 TVTSLQAIAAAENAK
+1182 
-1197 DAEAVSGIDEET
+1197 
-1209 DDAEV
+1209 
-1214 VTDSDDAASDE
+1214 
-1225 SADADDETAAPAED
+1225 
-1239 NTSDTQEQN
+1239 
-1248 KGSVPVVP
+1248 
-1256 IILLIV
+1256 
-1262 VAGGILIFLAG
+1262 
-1273 RKKQKQDNE
+1273 

>member
-51 SDVEKKDK
+51 SDVEKKDME
-59 KENADETEKKEESDV
+59 ENKDETEKKEESDV
-74 EEAGTEA
+74 VKADTEA

-94 KNDVDTYKSKNEVA
+94 KNDVDTYKSKNEVVE
-108 GQAAKK
+108 QASKK
-114 APTEVE
+114 APTEVK
-120 SCETSGF
+120 SCSNSGLF
-127 YSNILNFKFGD
+127 SDILNFEFAD
-138 TTWMDAITAVSVNGD
+138 STWMNAITAVSVND
-153 TSYTKG
+153 DASYTKG
-159 SINSFGASGKLW
+159 TINSFSSGKLW
-171 NIGNATG
+171 EVGDTT
-178 AYGSYTALQITG
+178 GSYGPYKALKVTG

-202 KASGYE
+202 SATDYE
-208 DVTMKVVKTTVSY
+208 DIVIKVEKDTSHYPYV
-221 QDIYT
+221 YT
-226 ATIESSGSGENPDP
+226 ATIESNGSGESPDT
-240 VVPSEEKD
+240 PS
-248 APVDF
+248 
-253 KVSSNFGY
+253 
-261 DFIFEFGTSI
+261 
-271 AKEWLAAIT
+271 
-280 GVTVDETAW
+280 
-289 TQGSSSYSVWNN
+289 
-301 QSYYVDKNNGY
+301 
-312 IYIGEN
+312 
-318 FSSETAVCVISATGY
+318 
-333 KPLTLELN
+333 
-341 KSSHKAT
+341 
-348 VKTEDKAESYAI
+348 AESYAI
-360 TVEASENGTV
+360 TVGASENGTV
-370 TSDKAAAKAGETVTL
+370 TADKETAKAGETVTL
-385 TVAAGASYELD
+385 TVVAGASYELD

-402 TSSKVVDTTKTTD
+402 TSNKVVDTTKTTD

-470 TAFKVNNTAWTKNT
+470 TAFKVNDTAWTKNT
-484 LTPSLGG
+484 LAPSLGG
-491 QYYPNINENRI
+491 QYYPNTNEKRI

-509 STAPG
+509 STTPG

-530 YSDLALKFIVNTNGK
+530 YSDLALKFIIDTNGK

-554 GDPYELRVKIDGSFE
+554 GDPYELHVKIDGSFE

-615 EPLNHQSKISL
+615 ELLNHQSKISL

-679 VEDYQGRTAV
+679 VEDDQGRTAV

-857 DAILE
+857 GAILE

-939 NILPYAEGGNALKL
+939 NVQPQAEGGNALKL

-961 GKLIAIGGNVLWGN
+961 GQLIAIGGDVLWGN
-975 GGTAVTGNGEISTSQ
+975 GGTAVAGSGAISTKS
-990 AFLQGAT
+990 ALLQGAT
-997 ASDSKH
+997 SRETMNAE
-1003 AIPGKATKG
+1003 PGKAADTS
-1012 LIKVISPNRHVEDG
+1012 VWVTSPNRYVKDG
-1026 TQITGVQD
+1026 TCIDGAAK
-1034 DPLAGL
+1034 DPLADL
-1040 YWKTGIDA
+1040 YWKAGGVEATPKA
-1048 VPALDQYTITTHVH
+1048 ETLTKYTELTNM
-1062 EADTTQW
+1062 
-1069 KSDEN
+1069 SD
-1074 GHWNPCIDPNCDEH
+1074 
-1088 LNQAAHTFLWK
+1088 
-1099 TDVEPTTSTEGSKHE
+1099 
-1114 ECTVCGYTRN
+1114 N
-1124 ENTKI
+1124 EKPEI
-1129 DKLPANSGSGSHK
+1129 DKTPGNGSSAGVSSSSGSHK

-1147 SGNSSDSSA
+1147 SGSGSDNSA
-1156 AASTQT
+1156 ATSVQAAATSFAEAVSGT
-1162 ADTSLT
+1162 ATATNTKTTTSL
-1168 AAVNTTAATTKAAT
+1168 AN
-1182 TVTSLQAIAAAENAK
+1182 LQAIAAVENAK
-1197 DAEAVSGIDEET
+1197 NAEAVSDIDEET
-1209 DDAEV
+1209 EEAGSVIVSEN
-1214 VTDSDDAASDE
+1214 AASDDTDSKTE
-1225 SADADDETAAPAED
+1225 VVVED
-1239 NTSDTQEQN
+1239 NESDAQGQK
-1248 KGSVPVVP
+1248 KGSIPVVP
-1256 IILLIV
+1256 IVGLLA
-1262 VAGGILIFLAG
+1262 VAGGMLIFFAG
-1273 RKKQKQDNE
+1273 RKKQK

>member
-51 SDVEKKDK
+51 SDVEKKDME
-59 KENADETEKKEESDV
+59 ENKDETEKKEESDV
-74 EEAGTEA
+74 VKADTEA
-81 VKEEVEGSADDEE
+81 VKEKVEGSADDEE
-94 KNDVDTYKSKNEVA
+94 KKDVDTYKSKNEIV

-159 SINSFGASGKLW
+159 TINSFSSEKLW
-171 NIGNATG
+171 EVGDTTG
-178 AYGSYTALQITG
+178 SYGSYKALKVMG

-202 KASGYE
+202 SATGYE
-208 DVTMKVVKTTVSY
+208 DIEIKVEKDTSHYPYV
-221 QDIYT
+221 YT
-226 ATIESSGSGENPDP
+226 ATIESNGSGESPDT
-240 VVPSEEKD
+240 PS
-248 APVDF
+248 
-253 KVSSNFGY
+253 
-261 DFIFEFGTSI
+261 
-271 AKEWLAAIT
+271 
-280 GVTVDETAW
+280 
-289 TQGSSSYSVWNN
+289 
-301 QSYYVDKNNGY
+301 
-312 IYIGEN
+312 
-318 FSSETAVCVISATGY
+318 
-333 KPLTLELN
+333 
-341 KSSHKAT
+341 
-348 VKTEDKAESYAI
+348 AESYAI
-360 TVEASENGTV
+360 TVEASEYGTV
-370 TSDKAAAKAGETVTL
+370 TPDKAAAKAGETVTIS
-385 TVAAGASYELD
+385 VAASEGYELNS
-396 TLTVTG
+396 LTVTG

-421 MPGEAVNV
+421 MPDEEVNV

-437 PGQITVSNVVLSQDY
+437 PGQITVSNVALNQDY
-452 FGQKWYFTFDING
+452 FGNTWYFTFDIDG

-470 TAFKVNNTAWTKNT
+470 TAFKVNTTAWTKNT
-484 LTPSLGG
+484 STPYLGG
-491 QYYPNINENRI
+491 QYYPNTNENRI
-502 EVAAKSY
+502 EVVAKSY
-509 STAPG
+509 STASG

-522 SIIISATG
+522 RIVISATG
-530 YSDLALKFIVNTNGK
+530 YDDLKLKFVVDKNGT

-554 GDPYELRVKIDGSFE
+554 GDPYELHVKIDGTFE

-600 GALVEKGSEVQDSDW
+600 GALVKKESEVQDSDW
-615 EPLNHQSKISL
+615 EPLNHQSNISL
-626 NGKNCTVN
+626 NGKKCKVN
-634 IVPDTQKGT
+634 IVPDTASGT
-643 KENSDSGM
+643 PEASDSGM
-651 KGVYLT
+651 EGVYLT

-679 VEDYQGRTAV
+679 VEDAQGRTAV

-699 GEETLVD
+699 GEETLAD
-706 QIKTENLRKYSNGLY
+706 QIKIQNLRQYSNGLY

-838 FNRVFTTGASV
+838 FNGVFTTGASV

-857 DAILE
+857 GAILE

-939 NILPYAEGGNALKL
+939 KVQLYAEGGNALKL
-953 ENGTVTGN
+953 ENGTVTGK
-961 GKLIAIGGNVLWGN
+961 GQLIAIGGDVLWGN
-975 GGTAVTGNGEISTSQ
+975 GGTAVAGSGAISTKS
-990 AFLQGAT
+990 ALLQGAT
-997 ASDSKH
+997 SRETMNAE
-1003 AIPGKATKG
+1003 PGKAADTS
-1012 LIKVISPNRHVEDG
+1012 VWVTSPNRYVKDG
-1026 TQITGVQD
+1026 TCIDGAAN
-1034 DPLAGL
+1034 DPLADL
-1040 YWKTGIDA
+1040 YWTAGGVEATPKAET
-1048 VPALDQYTITTHVH
+1048 LTKYTELTNM
-1062 EADTTQW
+1062 
-1069 KSDEN
+1069 SN
-1074 GHWNPCIDPNCDEH
+1074 
-1088 LNQAAHTFLWK
+1088 
-1099 TDVEPTTSTEGSKHE
+1099 
-1114 ECTVCGYTRN
+1114 N
-1124 ENTKI
+1124 EKPEI
-1129 DKLPANSGSGSHK
+1129 DKNPGNGSSAGVSSSSGSHK

-1147 SGNSSDSSA
+1147 SRSGSDNSA
-1156 AASTQT
+1156 ATSVQA
-1162 ADTSLT
+1162 AATSLAEAVSGT
-1168 AAVNTTAATTKAAT
+1168 ATATNTKTTT
-1182 TVTSLQAIAAAENAK
+1182 TLANLQAIAAAENAK
-1197 DAEAVSGIDEET
+1197 NAEAVSDIDEET
-1209 DDAEV
+1209 EEAGSVIVSEN
-1214 VTDSDDAASDE
+1214 AASDDTDSKTE
-1225 SADADDETAAPAED
+1225 VVVEDKASDD
-1239 NTSDTQEQN
+1239 QGQK
-1248 KGSVPVVP
+1248 KGGIPVIP
-1256 IILLIV
+1256 IVGLLA
-1262 VAGGILIFLAG
+1262 VAGGMLIFFAG
-1273 RKKQKQDNE
+1273 RKKQK

>member
-51 SDVEKKDK
+51 SDVEGKDK
-59 KENADETEKKEESDV
+59 KENADETEEKEESYVVKAD
-74 EEAGTEA
+74 TEA

-94 KNDVDTYKSKNEVA
+94 KKDVDTYEAKNEVV
-108 GQAAKK
+108 GLAAKK
-114 APTEVE
+114 APTEVK
-120 SCETSGF
+120 SCSNSGVF
-127 YSNILNFKFGD
+127 SDILNFEFAD
-138 TTWMDAITAVSVNGD
+138 STWMNAITAVSVNND
-153 TSYTKG
+153 ASYTKG
-159 SINSFGASGKLW
+159 TINSFSSGKLW
-171 NIGNATG
+171 EVGDTTG
-178 AYGSYTALQITG
+178 SYGSYKALKVMG

-202 KASGYE
+202 SATGYE
-208 DVTMKVVKTTVSY
+208 DIEIKVEKDTSHYPYV
-221 QDIYT
+221 YT
-226 ATIESSGSGENPDP
+226 ATIESNGSGESPDT
-240 VVPSEEKD
+240 PS
-248 APVDF
+248 
-253 KVSSNFGY
+253 
-261 DFIFEFGTSI
+261 
-271 AKEWLAAIT
+271 
-280 GVTVDETAW
+280 
-289 TQGSSSYSVWNN
+289 
-301 QSYYVDKNNGY
+301 
-312 IYIGEN
+312 
-318 FSSETAVCVISATGY
+318 
-333 KPLTLELN
+333 
-341 KSSHKAT
+341 
-348 VKTEDKAESYAI
+348 AESYAI
-360 TVEASENGTV
+360 TVGAYENGTV
-370 TSDKAAAKAGETVTL
+370 IADKETAKAGETVTL
-385 TVAAGASYELD
+385 TVVAGASYELD

-421 MPGEAVNV
+421 MPGEAVKV

-437 PGQITVSNVVLSQDY
+437 PGQITVSNVTLSQDY
-452 FGQKWYFTFDING
+452 FCNTWYFTFDING
-465 YAENI
+465 YAEKI

-484 LTPSLGG
+484 SAPYLGG

-554 GDPYELRVKIDGSFE
+554 GDLYELHVKIDGSFE

-615 EPLNHQSKISL
+615 EPLNHQSNISL
-626 NGKNCTVN
+626 NGNKCKVN
-634 IVPDTQKGT
+634 IVPDTESGT
-643 KENSDSGM
+643 PANKVSGM

-679 VEDYQGRTAV
+679 VEDDQGRTAV

-699 GEETLVD
+699 GKETLAD
-706 QIKTENLRKYSNGLY
+706 QIKTENLKKYSNGLY
-721 AWDIMEPWAIKNFG
+721 AWDIMEPWAIENFG

-857 DAILE
+857 GAILE
-862 NAAIYS
+862 NADFYS

-939 NILPYAEGGNALKL
+939 NVQPQAEGGNALKL

-961 GKLIAIGGNVLWGN
+961 GQLIAIGGAVLWGN
-975 GGTAVTGNGEISTSQ
+975 GGTAVAGSGAISTKS
-990 AFLQGAT
+990 ALLQGAT
-997 ASDSKH
+997 SRETMNAE
-1003 AIPGKATKG
+1003 PGKAAETS
-1012 LIKVISPNRHVEDG
+1012 IWVTSPNRYVKDG
-1026 TQITGVQD
+1026 TCIDGAD
-1034 DPLAGL
+1034 DPLADL
-1040 YWKTGIDA
+1040 YWTAGGVEATPKAET
-1048 VPALDQYTITTHVH
+1048 LTKYTELTNM
-1062 EADTTQW
+1062 
-1069 KSDEN
+1069 SN
-1074 GHWNPCIDPNCDEH
+1074 
-1088 LNQAAHTFLWK
+1088 
-1099 TDVEPTTSTEGSKHE
+1099 
-1114 ECTVCGYTRN
+1114 N
-1124 ENTKI
+1124 EKPEI
-1129 DKLPANSGSGSHK
+1129 DKNPSNGSSAGVSSSSGSHK

-1147 SGNSSDSSA
+1147 SRSGSDNSA
-1156 AASTQT
+1156 ATSVQAAATSFAEAVSGT
-1162 ADTSLT
+1162 AT
-1168 AAVNTTAATTKAAT
+1168 ATNTNTTTTLAN
-1182 TVTSLQAIAAAENAK
+1182 LQAIVAAENAK
-1197 DAEAVSGIDEET
+1197 NAEAVSDIDEET
-1209 DDAEV
+1209 EEAGSVIVSENAASNDTDSETEV
-1214 VTDSDDAASDE
+1214 VVEDKASD
-1225 SADADDETAAPAED
+1225 A
-1239 NTSDTQEQN
+1239 QGQK
-1248 KGSVPVVP
+1248 KGGIPVVP
-1256 IILLIV
+1256 IVGLLA
-1262 VAGGILIFLAG
+1262 VAGGMLIFFAG
-1273 RKKQKQDNE
+1273 RKKQK

>member
-51 SDVEKKDK
+51 SDVEKKDME
-59 KENADETEKKEESDV
+59 ENKDETEKKEESDV
-74 EEAGTEA
+74 VKADTEA

-94 KNDVDTYKSKNEVA
+94 KNDVDTYKAKNEVV
-108 GQAAKK
+108 GLAAKK
-114 APTEVE
+114 APTEVK
-120 SCETSGF
+120 SCNNSGMF
-127 YSNILNFKFGD
+127 SDILNFEFED
-138 TTWMDAITAVSVNGD
+138 SAWMNAITAVSVND
-153 TSYTKG
+153 DASYTKG
-159 SINSFGASGKLW
+159 TINSFSSGKLW
-171 NIGNATG
+171 EVGNTTG
-178 AYGSYTALQITG
+178 SYGSYKALKVMG
-190 FSSSDYPLTVKI
+190 FSSSNYPLTVKI
-202 KASGYE
+202 SATDYE
-208 DVTMKVVKTTVSY
+208 DLSITVERSGKPSN
-221 QDIYT
+221 YT
-226 ATIESSGSGENPDP
+226 YKATVQSNGSGENPDT
-240 VVPSEEKD
+240 PS
-248 APVDF
+248 
-253 KVSSNFGY
+253 
-261 DFIFEFGTSI
+261 
-271 AKEWLAAIT
+271 
-280 GVTVDETAW
+280 
-289 TQGSSSYSVWNN
+289 
-301 QSYYVDKNNGY
+301 
-312 IYIGEN
+312 
-318 FSSETAVCVISATGY
+318 
-333 KPLTLELN
+333 
-341 KSSHKAT
+341 
-348 VKTEDKAESYAI
+348 AESYAI
-360 TVEASENGTV
+360 TVEASEYGTV

-385 TVAAGASYELD
+385 SVAASEGYELNS
-396 TLTVTG
+396 LTVTG

-421 MPGEAVNV
+421 MPDEAVNV

-437 PGQITVSNVVLSQDY
+437 PGQITVSNVALSQDF
-452 FGQKWYFTFDING
+452 FGNTWYFTFDING

-470 TAFKVNNTAWTKNT
+470 TAFKVNDTAWTKNT
-484 LTPSLGG
+484 SAPSLGG
-491 QYYPNINENRI
+491 QYYPNTNEKRI

-514 AEVLKSGD
+514 VEVLKSGD

-554 GDPYELRVKIDGSFE
+554 GDLYELHVKIDGSFE

-615 EPLNHQSKISL
+615 EPLNHQSNISL
-626 NGKNCTVN
+626 NGNKCKVN
-634 IVPDTQKGT
+634 IVPDTESGT
-643 KENSDSGM
+643 PADNVSGM
-651 KGVYLT
+651 EGVYLT

-679 VEDYQGRTAV
+679 VEDDQGRTAV

-699 GEETLVD
+699 GEETLAD
-706 QIKTENLRKYSNGLY
+706 QIKTENLRQYSNGLY
-721 AWDIMEPWAIKNFG
+721 AWDIMEPWAIKKFG

-849 CGQVRLAD
+849 CGQICLAD
-857 DAILE
+857 GAILE

-887 VQTTGNV
+887 VQATGNV

-939 NILPYAEGGNALKL
+939 NVQLDAEGGNALKL

-961 GKLIAIGGNVLWGN
+961 GQLIAIGGDVLWGN
-975 GGTAVTGNGEISTSQ
+975 GGTAVAGSGAISTKS
-990 AFLQGAT
+990 ALLQGAT
-997 ASDSKH
+997 SRETKNAE
-1003 AIPGKATKG
+1003 PGKAADTS
-1012 LIKVISPNRHVEDG
+1012 VWVTSPNCYVKDG
-1026 TQITGVQD
+1026 TCIDGAAK
-1034 DPLAGL
+1034 DPLADL
-1040 YWKTGIDA
+1040 YWKAGGVEATPKA
-1048 VPALDQYTITTHVH
+1048 ETLTKYTELTNMSNN
-1062 EADTTQW
+1062 E
-1069 KSDEN
+1069 
-1074 GHWNPCIDPNCDEH
+1074 
-1088 LNQAAHTFLWK
+1088 K
-1099 TDVEPTTSTEGSKHE
+1099 TE
-1114 ECTVCGYTRN
+1114 
-1124 ENTKI
+1124 I
-1129 DKLPANSGSGSHK
+1129 DKNPGNGSSAGVSSSSGSYK

-1147 SGNSSDSSA
+1147 SGSGSDNSA
-1156 AASTQT
+1156 A
-1162 ADTSLT
+1162 TSVQ
-1168 AAVNTTAATTKAAT
+1168 AAATSFAEAVSGTAT
-1182 TVTSLQAIAAAENAK
+1182 ATNIKTTTTLANLQAIAAAENAK
-1197 DAEAVSGIDEET
+1197 NAEAVSGMDEET
-1209 DDAEV
+1209 EEAGSVIVSENAASNDTDSKTEV
-1214 VTDSDDAASDE
+1214 VV
-1225 SADADDETAAPAED
+1225 ED
-1239 NTSDTQEQN
+1239 NESDAQGQK
-1248 KGSVPVVP
+1248 KGSIPVVP
-1256 IILLIV
+1256 IVGLLA
-1262 VAGGILIFLAG
+1262 VAGGMLIFLAG
-1273 RKKQKQDNE
+1273 RKKQK

>member
-51 SDVEKKDK
+51 SDVEKKDME
-59 KENADETEKKEESDV
+59 ENKDETEKKEESDV
-74 EEAGTEA
+74 EEADTEA

-94 KNDVDTYKSKNEVA
+94 KNDVDTYEAKDKIAV
-108 GQAAKK
+108 QAAKK
-114 APTEVE
+114 APTEVK
-120 SCETSGF
+120 SCTVSGF
-127 YSNILNFKFGD
+127 MPELLNLEFSD
-138 TTWMDAITAVSVNGD
+138 TDWMNAITGVTVNN
-153 TSYTKG
+153 SAYKKG
-159 SINSFGASGKLW
+159 SLSWTYDTDLW
-171 NIGNATG
+171 EVGSATG
-178 AYGSYTALQITG
+178 AYGSYTALKMCNP
-190 FSSSDYPLTVKI
+190 SSYPATI
-202 KASGYE
+202 RISATDYE
-208 DVTMKVVKTTVSY
+208 DIEIKVKKDTSKYPYV
-221 QDIYT
+221 YT
-226 ATIESSGSGENPDP
+226 ATIESNGSGESPDP
-240 VVPSEEKD
+240 VIPSEEKD

-253 KVSSNFGY
+253 KVSSNGGY
-261 DFIFEFGTSI
+261 DFKFEFGTSI

-318 FSSETAVCVISATGY
+318 FSSATAVCVISATGY

-341 KSSHKAT
+341 KANHTAT
-348 VKTEDKAESYAI
+348 VKAEDTAESYAV
-360 TVEASENGTV
+360 TVAASENGTV
-370 TSDKAAAKAGETVTL
+370 TADKETAKAGETVTL
-385 TVAAGASYELD
+385 SVVAAEGYELD
-396 TLTVTG
+396 ALTVAG
-402 TSSKVVDTTKTTD
+402 TSGEVQTTETAD
-415 GTYTFT
+415 HTYTFT
-421 MPGEAVNV
+421 MPGEAVQI
-429 TATFKEYV
+429 TAAFKEYV
-437 PGQITVSNVVLSQDY
+437 PGQITVSNVTLSQDY
-452 FGQKWYFTFDING
+452 FGNTWYFTFDIKG
-465 YAENI
+465 YAEKI
-470 TAFKVNNTAWTKNT
+470 TAFKVNKTEWSKNT
-484 LTPSLGG
+484 LAPSCGG
-491 QYYPNINENRI
+491 QYYPNTNENRI

-514 AEVLKSGD
+514 AEVLKTGD

-530 YSDLALKFIVNTNGK
+530 YSDLALKFIIDTNGN

-554 GDPYELRVKIDGSFE
+554 GDPCELHVKIDGTFE

-585 SGGTSSNKNS
+585 SAGTSSNKNS

-600 GALVEKGSEVQDSDW
+600 GALVERGSAVQDSDW

-626 NGKNCTVN
+626 NGKNCIVN

-679 VEDYQGRTAV
+679 VEDNQGRTAV

-699 GEETLVD
+699 GKETLAD
-706 QIKTENLRKYSNGLY
+706 QIKTENLKKYSNGLY
-721 AWDIMEPWAIKNFG
+721 AWDIMEPWAIENFG

-838 FNRVFTTGASV
+838 FNGVFTTGASV

-857 DAILE
+857 GAILE

-902 KGDEAGSTGKGQTAL
+902 KGDEAKNTGKGQTAL

-939 NILPYAEGGNALKL
+939 NVQPYAEGGNALKL

-961 GKLIAIGGNVLWGN
+961 GQLIAIGGAVLWGK
-975 GGTAVTGNGEISTSQ
+975 GGTAVAGSGAISTKS
-990 AFLQGAT
+990 ALLQGAT
-997 ASDSKH
+997 SRETMKAE
-1003 AIPGKATKG
+1003 PGKAAETS
-1012 LIKVISPNRHVEDG
+1012 IWVTSPNRYVKDG
-1026 TQITGVQD
+1026 TCIDGAD
-1034 DPLAGL
+1034 DPLADL
-1040 YWKTGIDA
+1040 YWTAGGVEATPKAET
-1048 VPALDQYTITTHVH
+1048 LTKYTELTNM
-1062 EADTTQW
+1062 
-1069 KSDEN
+1069 SN
-1074 GHWNPCIDPNCDEH
+1074 
-1088 LNQAAHTFLWK
+1088 
-1099 TDVEPTTSTEGSKHE
+1099 
-1114 ECTVCGYTRN
+1114 N
-1124 ENTKI
+1124 EKPEI
-1129 DKLPANSGSGSHK
+1129 DKNPGNGSSAGVSSSSGSHK

-1147 SGNSSDSSA
+1147 SRSGSDNSA
-1156 AASTQT
+1156 A
-1162 ADTSLT
+1162 TSIQ
-1168 AAVNTTAATTKAAT
+1168 AAATSFAEAVSGTATATNTKT
-1182 TVTSLQAIAAAENAK
+1182 TTTLANLQAIAAAENAK
-1197 DAEAVSGIDEET
+1197 NAEAVSDIDEET
-1209 DDAEV
+1209 EEAGSVIVSENAASNDTDSETEV
-1214 VTDSDDAASDE
+1214 VV
-1225 SADADDETAAPAED
+1225 ED
-1239 NTSDTQEQN
+1239 NESDAQGQK
-1248 KGSVPVVP
+1248 KGGIPVVP
-1256 IILLIV
+1256 IVGLLA
-1262 VAGGILIFLAG
+1262 VAGGMLIFFAG
-1273 RKKQKQDNE
+1273 RKK

>member
-51 SDVEKKDK
+51 SDVEKKDM
-59 KENADETEKKEESDV
+59 KENKDETEKKEESDV
-74 EEAGTEA
+74 EEADTEA

-94 KNDVDTYKSKNEVA
+94 KKDVDTYKSKNEVVE
-108 GQAAKK
+108 QAAKK
-114 APTEVE
+114 APTEVK
-120 SCETSGF
+120 SCTVSGF
-127 YSNILNFKFGD
+127 MPELLNLEFSD
-138 TTWMDAITAVSVNGD
+138 TDWMNAITGVTVNN
-153 TSYTKG
+153 SAYRKG
-159 SINSFGASGKLW
+159 SLSWTYDTDLW
-171 NIGNATG
+171 EVGSATG
-178 AYGSYTALQITG
+178 AYGSYTALKMCNP
-190 FSSSDYPLTVKI
+190 SSYPATI
-202 KASGYE
+202 RISATNYE
-208 DVTMKVVKTTVSY
+208 DIEIKVEKDTSKYPYV
-221 QDIYT
+221 YT
-226 ATIESSGSGENPDP
+226 ATIESNGSGENPDT
-240 VVPSEEKD
+240 PS
-248 APVDF
+248 
-253 KVSSNFGY
+253 
-261 DFIFEFGTSI
+261 
-271 AKEWLAAIT
+271 
-280 GVTVDETAW
+280 
-289 TQGSSSYSVWNN
+289 
-301 QSYYVDKNNGY
+301 
-312 IYIGEN
+312 
-318 FSSETAVCVISATGY
+318 
-333 KPLTLELN
+333 
-341 KSSHKAT
+341 
-348 VKTEDKAESYAI
+348 AESYAI
-360 TVEASENGTV
+360 TVGASENGTV
-370 TSDKAAAKAGETVTL
+370 TADKETAKAGETVTL
-385 TVAAGASYELD
+385 TVAANTGYELD
-396 TLTVTG
+396 SLTITG
-402 TSSKVVDTTKTTD
+402 TSREVVDTTKTTD

-421 MPGEAVNV
+421 MPGEAVTV

-437 PGQITVSNVVLSQDY
+437 PGQITVSNVTLSHDF
-452 FGQKWYFTFDING
+452 FGNTWYFTFDIDG
-465 YAENI
+465 YAKNI
-470 TAFKVNNTAWTKNT
+470 TAFKVNKTAWTKNT
-484 LTPSLGG
+484 LAPSLGG
-491 QYYPNINENRI
+491 QYYPNTNENRI

-514 AEVLKSGD
+514 AEVLKTGD

-530 YSDLALKFIVNTNGK
+530 YSDLALKFIIDTNGN

-554 GDPYELRVKIDGSFE
+554 GDPYELHVKIDGSFE

-600 GALVEKGSEVQDSDW
+600 GALVEKGSEVQDSAW
-615 EPLNHQSKISL
+615 KPLNHQSNISL
-626 NGKNCTVN
+626 NGKKCKVN
-634 IVPDTQKGT
+634 IVPDTESGT
-643 KENSDSGM
+643 PADKVSGM

-657 LSSDLTLDGTPK
+657 LSSDLTLDGTPE

-679 VEDYQGRTAV
+679 VEDDQGRTAV

-699 GEETLVD
+699 GEETLAD
-706 QIKTENLRKYSNGLY
+706 QIKIENLKQYSNDLY

-849 CGQVRLAD
+849 CGQIRLAD
-857 DAILE
+857 GAILE

-887 VQTTGNV
+887 VQATGNV

-902 KGDEAGSTGKGQTAL
+902 KGDEAKNTGKGQTAL

-939 NILPYAEGGNALKL
+939 NVQLDAEGGNALKL

-961 GKLIAIGGNVLWGN
+961 GQLIAIGGDVLWGK
-975 GGTAVTGNGEISTSQ
+975 GGTAVAGSGAINTKS
-990 AFLQGAT
+990 ALLQGAT
-997 ASDSKH
+997 SRETKNAE
-1003 AIPGKATKG
+1003 PGKAAETS
-1012 LIKVISPNRHVEDG
+1012 IWVTSPNRYVKDG
-1026 TQITGVQD
+1026 TCIDGAAK
-1034 DPLAGL
+1034 DPLADL
-1040 YWKTGIDA
+1040 YWKAGGLEATPKA
-1048 VPALDQYTITTHVH
+1048 ETLTKYTELTNM
-1062 EADTTQW
+1062 
-1069 KSDEN
+1069 SN
-1074 GHWNPCIDPNCDEH
+1074 
-1088 LNQAAHTFLWK
+1088 
-1099 TDVEPTTSTEGSKHE
+1099 
-1114 ECTVCGYTRN
+1114 N
-1124 ENTKI
+1124 EKPEI
-1129 DKLPANSGSGSHK
+1129 DKNPGNGSSAGVSSSSGSHK

-1147 SGNSSDSSA
+1147 SRSGSDNSA
-1156 AASTQT
+1156 A
-1162 ADTSLT
+1162 TSVQ
-1168 AAVNTTAATTKAAT
+1168 AAATSFAEAVSGTATATNTKT
-1182 TVTSLQAIAAAENAK
+1182 TTTLANLQAIAAAENAK
-1197 DAEAVSGIDEET
+1197 NAEAASGIDEET
-1209 DDAEV
+1209 EDA
-1214 VTDSDDAASDE
+1214 
-1225 SADADDETAAPAED
+1225 
-1239 NTSDTQEQN
+1239 
-1248 KGSVPVVP
+1248 GSVIVRDRKSVV
-1256 IILLIV
+1256 
-1262 VAGGILIFLAG
+1262 
-1273 RKKQKQDNE
+1273 

>member
-51 SDVEKKDK
+51 SDVEKKDME
-59 KENADETEKKEESDV
+59 ENKDETEKKEESDV
-74 EEAGTEA
+74 VKADTEA

-94 KNDVDTYKSKNEVA
+94 KNDVDTYKSKNEVV

-114 APTEVE
+114 APTEVK
-120 SCETSGF
+120 SCTVSG
-127 YSNILNFKFGD
+127 YMPEILNLEFSD
-138 TTWMDAITAVSVNGD
+138 MDWMNAITAVTVNDSSYRNGSLSWTYD
-153 TSYTKG
+153 TDLWEVG
-159 SINSFGASGKLW
+159 ST
-171 NIGNATG
+171 TG
-178 AYGSYTALQITG
+178 AYGSYTALKICNP
-190 FSSSDYPLTVKI
+190 SSYPATVKI
-202 KASGYE
+202 SATDYE
-208 DVTMKVVKTTVSY
+208 DIVIKVEKDRSKYPYV
-221 QDIYT
+221 YT
-226 ATIESSGSGENPDP
+226 ATIETNGSGENPDT
-240 VVPSEEKD
+240 PS
-248 APVDF
+248 
-253 KVSSNFGY
+253 
-261 DFIFEFGTSI
+261 
-271 AKEWLAAIT
+271 
-280 GVTVDETAW
+280 
-289 TQGSSSYSVWNN
+289 
-301 QSYYVDKNNGY
+301 
-312 IYIGEN
+312 
-318 FSSETAVCVISATGY
+318 
-333 KPLTLELN
+333 
-341 KSSHKAT
+341 
-348 VKTEDKAESYAI
+348 AESYAI
-360 TVEASENGTV
+360 TVGTSENGTV
-370 TSDKAAAKAGETVTL
+370 TADKETAKAGETVTL
-385 TVAAGASYELD
+385 TVVAGASYELD

-415 GTYTFT
+415 GTYIFT
-421 MPGEAVNV
+421 MPDEAVNV

-452 FGQKWYFTFDING
+452 FGNTWYFTFDIDG

-470 TAFKVNNTAWTKNT
+470 TAFKVNTTAWTKNT
-484 LTPSLGG
+484 STPYLGG
-491 QYYPNINENRI
+491 QYYPNTNENRI

-509 STAPG
+509 STTPG

-530 YSDLALKFIVNTNGK
+530 YSDLALKFIIDTNGK

-554 GDPYELRVKIDGSFE
+554 GDPYELHVKIDGSFE

-679 VEDYQGRTAV
+679 VEDYHGRTAV

-857 DAILE
+857 GAILE

-939 NILPYAEGGNALKL
+939 NVQPQAEGGNALKL

-961 GKLIAIGGNVLWGN
+961 GQLIAIGGAVLWGN
-975 GGTAVTGNGEISTSQ
+975 GGTAVAGSGAISTKS
-990 AFLQGAT
+990 ALLQGAT
-997 ASDSKH
+997 SRETMNAE
-1003 AIPGKATKG
+1003 PGKAAETS
-1012 LIKVISPNRHVEDG
+1012 IWVTSPNRYVKDG
-1026 TQITGVQD
+1026 TCIDGAD
-1034 DPLAGL
+1034 DPLADL
-1040 YWKTGIDA
+1040 YWTAGGVEATPKAET
-1048 VPALDQYTITTHVH
+1048 LTKYTELTNM
-1062 EADTTQW
+1062 
-1069 KSDEN
+1069 SN
-1074 GHWNPCIDPNCDEH
+1074 
-1088 LNQAAHTFLWK
+1088 
-1099 TDVEPTTSTEGSKHE
+1099 
-1114 ECTVCGYTRN
+1114 N
-1124 ENTKI
+1124 EKPEI
-1129 DKLPANSGSGSHK
+1129 DKNPGNGSSAGVSSSSGSHK

-1147 SGNSSDSSA
+1147 SRSGSDNSA
-1156 AASTQT
+1156 A
-1162 ADTSLT
+1162 TSVQ
-1168 AAVNTTAATTKAAT
+1168 AAATSFAEAVSGTATATNTKT
-1182 TVTSLQAIAAAENAK
+1182 TTTLANLQAIAAAENAK
-1197 DAEAVSGIDEET
+1197 NAEAVSDIDEET
-1209 DDAEV
+1209 EEAGSVIVSEN
-1214 VTDSDDAASDE
+1214 AASDDTDSKTE
-1225 SADADDETAAPAED
+1225 VVVED
-1239 NTSDTQEQN
+1239 KASDTQGQK
-1248 KGSVPVVP
+1248 KGSIPVVP
-1256 IILLIV
+1256 IVGLLA
-1262 VAGGILIFLAG
+1262 VAGGMLIFFVG
-1273 RKKQKQDNE
+1273 RKKQK

>member
-51 SDVEKKDK
+51 SDVEKKDME
-59 KENADETEKKEESDV
+59 ENKDETEKKEESDV
-74 EEAGTEA
+74 VKADTEA

-94 KNDVDTYKSKNEVA
+94 KNDVDTYKAKNEVV

-120 SCETSGF
+120 SCEISGSS
-127 YSNILNFKFGD
+127 SNILNFKFGD

-159 SINSFGASGKLW
+159 TINYFSSGKLW
-171 NIGNATG
+171 EVGNAMG
-178 AYGSYTALQITG
+178 AYGSYKALKITG
-190 FSSSDYPLTVKI
+190 FDSDAYPLTVKI
-202 KASGYE
+202 TASDYE
-208 DVTMKVVKTTVSY
+208 EVTMKVVKTKVSY

-226 ATIESSGSGENPDP
+226 ATIESNGSGESPDT
-240 VVPSEEKD
+240 PS
-248 APVDF
+248 
-253 KVSSNFGY
+253 
-261 DFIFEFGTSI
+261 
-271 AKEWLAAIT
+271 
-280 GVTVDETAW
+280 
-289 TQGSSSYSVWNN
+289 
-301 QSYYVDKNNGY
+301 
-312 IYIGEN
+312 
-318 FSSETAVCVISATGY
+318 
-333 KPLTLELN
+333 
-341 KSSHKAT
+341 
-348 VKTEDKAESYAI
+348 AESYAI
-360 TVEASENGTV
+360 TVGASENGTV

-385 TVAAGASYELD
+385 TVVAGASYELD

-402 TSSKVVDTTKTTD
+402 TSNKVVDTTKTTD
-415 GTYTFT
+415 GKYTFT
-421 MPGEAVNV
+421 MPDEAVNV

-437 PGQITVSNVVLSQDY
+437 PGQITVSNVTLSQDF
-452 FGQKWYFTFDING
+452 FGNTWYFTFDING
-465 YAENI
+465 YAEKI

-484 LTPSLGG
+484 LAPSLGG
-491 QYYPNINENRI
+491 QYYPNTNEKRI

-530 YSDLALKFIVNTNGK
+530 YSDLALKFIIDTNGK

-554 GDPYELRVKIDGSFE
+554 GDPYKLHVKIDGTFE

-615 EPLNHQSKISL
+615 KPLNHQSNISL
-626 NGKNCTVN
+626 NGNKCTVN

-679 VEDYQGRTAV
+679 VEDDQGRTAV

-857 DAILE
+857 GAILE

-875 GDKTDRSNDDPV
+875 GDRTDRSNDDPV
-887 VQTTGNV
+887 VQATGNV

-939 NILPYAEGGNALKL
+939 NVQPYAEGGNALKL

-961 GKLIAIGGNVLWGN
+961 GQLIAIGGDVLWGN
-975 GGTAVTGNGEISTSQ
+975 GGTAVAGSGAISTKSTL
-990 AFLQGAT
+990 LQGAT
-997 ASDSKH
+997 SRETMNAE
-1003 AIPGKATKG
+1003 PGKAADTS
-1012 LIKVISPNRHVEDG
+1012 VWVTSPNRYVKDG
-1026 TQITGVQD
+1026 TCIDGAAK
-1034 DPLAGL
+1034 DPLADL
-1040 YWKTGIDA
+1040 YWTAGGVEATPKAET
-1048 VPALDQYTITTHVH
+1048 LTKYTELTNM
-1062 EADTTQW
+1062 
-1069 KSDEN
+1069 SN
-1074 GHWNPCIDPNCDEH
+1074 
-1088 LNQAAHTFLWK
+1088 
-1099 TDVEPTTSTEGSKHE
+1099 
-1114 ECTVCGYTRN
+1114 N
-1124 ENTKI
+1124 EKPEI
-1129 DKLPANSGSGSHK
+1129 DKNPGNGSSAGVSSSGSHK

-1147 SGNSSDSSA
+1147 SGSGSDNSA
-1156 AASTQT
+1156 A
-1162 ADTSLT
+1162 TSVQ
-1168 AAVNTTAATTKAAT
+1168 AAATSFAEAVSGTATATNTKT
-1182 TVTSLQAIAAAENAK
+1182 TTTLANLQAIAAAENAK
-1197 DAEAVSGIDEET
+1197 NAEAVSGIDEET
-1209 DDAEV
+1209 EEAESV
-1214 VTDSDDAASDE
+1214 IVSENAASDDTDSKTE
-1225 SADADDETAAPAED
+1225 VVVEDKASDA
-1239 NTSDTQEQN
+1239 QGQK
-1248 KGSVPVVP
+1248 KGSIPVVP
-1256 IILLIV
+1256 IVGLLA
-1262 VAGGILIFLAG
+1262 VAGGMLIFLAG
-1273 RKKQKQDNE
+1273 RKKKK

>member
-51 SDVEKKDK
+51 SDVEKKDME
-59 KENADETEKKEESDV
+59 ENKDETEKKEESDV
-74 EEAGTEA
+74 EEADTEA
-81 VKEEVEGSADDEE
+81 VKEKVEGSADDEE
-94 KNDVDTYKSKNEVA
+94 KKDVDTYKSKNEVV
-108 GQAAKK
+108 GQASKK
-114 APTEVE
+114 APTEVK
-120 SCETSGF
+120 SCTISGF
-127 YSNILNFKFGD
+127 MPEILNLEFSD
-138 TTWMDAITAVSVNGD
+138 MDWMNAITTVTVNDSLYRNGSLSWTYD
-153 TSYTKG
+153 TDLWEVG
-159 SINSFGASGKLW
+159 S
-171 NIGNATG
+171 ATG
-178 AYGSYTALQITG
+178 DYGRYTALKICNP
-190 FSSSDYPLTVKI
+190 SSYPATVKI
-202 KASGYE
+202 SATGYE
-208 DVTMKVVKTTVSY
+208 DIEIKVEKDTSHYPYV
-221 QDIYT
+221 YT
-226 ATIESSGSGENPDP
+226 ATIESNGSGENPDT
-240 VVPSEEKD
+240 PS
-248 APVDF
+248 
-253 KVSSNFGY
+253 
-261 DFIFEFGTSI
+261 
-271 AKEWLAAIT
+271 
-280 GVTVDETAW
+280 
-289 TQGSSSYSVWNN
+289 
-301 QSYYVDKNNGY
+301 
-312 IYIGEN
+312 
-318 FSSETAVCVISATGY
+318 
-333 KPLTLELN
+333 
-341 KSSHKAT
+341 
-348 VKTEDKAESYAI
+348 AESYAI
-360 TVEASENGTV
+360 TVGASENGTV

-385 TVAAGASYELD
+385 SVAASEGYELNS
-396 TLTVTG
+396 LTVTG

-421 MPGEAVNV
+421 MPGEEVKV
-429 TATFKEYV
+429 TATFKKYV
-437 PGQITVSNVVLSQDY
+437 PGQITVSNVDLDQDY
-452 FGQKWYFTFDING
+452 FGNTWYFTFDING
-465 YAENI
+465 YAEKI

-484 LTPSLGG
+484 LVPSLGG
-491 QYYPNINENRI
+491 QYYPNTNENRI

-530 YSDLALKFIVNTNGK
+530 YSDLALKFIIDTNGN

-554 GDPYELRVKIDGSFE
+554 GDPYELHVKIDGSFE

-615 EPLNHQSKISL
+615 KTLDHQSNISL
-626 NGKNCTVN
+626 NGKNCKVN
-634 IVPDTQKGT
+634 IVPDIKKGT

-669 DAGKYLISIS
+669 DAGNYLISIS
-679 VEDYQGRTAV
+679 VEDDQGRKAV
-689 SNALPFVIYT
+689 SNTLPFVIYT
-699 GEETLVD
+699 GEETLAD
-706 QIKTENLRKYSNGLY
+706 QINTENLKQYSNGLY

-735 SNVSGETESVRI
+735 SNVAGKENSVRV

-838 FNRVFTTGASV
+838 FNGVFTRGASV

-857 DAILE
+857 GAILE

-875 GDKTDRSNDDPV
+875 GEKTDRSNDDPV

-939 NILPYAEGGNALKL
+939 KVLLDAEGGNALKL

-961 GKLIAIGGNVLWGN
+961 GQLIAIGGDVLWGN
-975 GGTAVTGNGEISTSQ
+975 GGTAVAGSGAISTKS
-990 AFLQGAT
+990 ALLQGAT
-997 ASDSKH
+997 SRETMNAE
-1003 AIPGKATKG
+1003 PGKAADTS
-1012 LIKVISPNRHVEDG
+1012 VWVTSPNRYVKDG
-1026 TQITGVQD
+1026 TCIDGAAK
-1034 DPLAGL
+1034 DPLADL
-1040 YWKTGIDA
+1040 YWKAGGVEATPKA
-1048 VPALDQYTITTHVH
+1048 ETLTKYTELTNM
-1062 EADTTQW
+1062 
-1069 KSDEN
+1069 SD
-1074 GHWNPCIDPNCDEH
+1074 
-1088 LNQAAHTFLWK
+1088 
-1099 TDVEPTTSTEGSKHE
+1099 
-1114 ECTVCGYTRN
+1114 N
-1124 ENTKI
+1124 EKPEI
-1129 DKLPANSGSGSHK
+1129 DKTPGNGSSAGVSSSSGSHK

-1147 SGNSSDSSA
+1147 SGNGSDNSA
-1156 AASTQT
+1156 A
-1162 ADTSLT
+1162 TSIQ
-1168 AAVNTTAATTKAAT
+1168 AAATSFAEAVSGTATATNTKT
-1182 TVTSLQAIAAAENAK
+1182 TTTLANLQAIAAAENAK
-1197 DAEAVSGIDEET
+1197 NAEAVSGIDEET
-1209 DDAEV
+1209 EEAESV
-1214 VTDSDDAASDE
+1214 IISENAASDDTDSKTE
-1225 SADADDETAAPAED
+1225 VVVEDKASDA
-1239 NTSDTQEQN
+1239 QGQK
-1248 KGSVPVVP
+1248 KGSIPVVP
-1256 IILLIV
+1256 IVGLLA
-1262 VAGGILIFLAG
+1262 VAGGMLIFLAG
-1273 RKKQKQDNE
+1273 RKKKK